1 MQGNLRVMRSDLS
14 ADPETTGTGAGKPNT
29 PNAPIAAA
37 TAADPDAAM
46 AGGFSPPQLFE
57 FALTASA
64 MGAHQ
69 AAIAAL
75 CDVARAAPQ
84 QAAVWRKLAEQ
95 FNFAGD
101 YEAANAAAA
110 TVHNLGDGEP
120 PWPAVQDKRP
130 QTQLAIAEKRL
141 REQLGAAPPPEQMD
155 RLRDLLLDR
164 PDAVAAMRLLAQ
176 LEWEQ
181 GNRRTALALLERV
194 VARTPGYTAARAD
207 LATLLFERHEYARAI
222 AETDTLIAQTP
233 AGPQH
238 RSLRAACFRAL
249 GDVQAAVAEMDVLR
263 EKKSRN
269 PKVQFA
275 YAEALHYAGRRNES
289 IQAYRTCLT
298 LDPAMGEAYWGL
310 AELGGDALAA
320 TDIPAMR
327 AHLMITALEP
337 SSRRKMQ
344 YALAHALERAGNYE
358 ASFAAYQKGAA
369 LFRDPTTIRRH
380 DAATGIVR
388 AARTAA
394 VFTSANVASRTP
406 HAAPRH
412 EATPIFLV
420 GMPRAGLRLVE
431 QILASHEQVEATAGL
446 TVMDDVVRD
455 FVQGRG
461 LTRDDFPAC
470 VMDLSPVQLA
480 ALGADYMQRA
490 AAYRSR
496 GKPYFVDRWAWNWF
510 QVGLINLILPQAKI
524 IDVRRAPMAAC
535 FAMFRQILPGEAEFS
550 YDLADLGHYYT
561 AYAGLMRHWDSV
573 VPGRVHALSYENLVD
588 DTEAEIR
595 ALLAYCGLPF
605 APACLRFWESK
616 GSSADAGADRVRR
629 PIFRDSL
636 DQWRHFEPWL
646 APLAVALREDVAL

>member
-1 MQGNLRVMRSDLS
+1 
-14 ADPETTGTGAGKPNT
+14 
-29 PNAPIAAA
+29 
-37 TAADPDAAM
+37 M
-46 AGGFSPPQLFE
+46 AGSHFSPPQLLE
-57 FALTASA
+57 FALTAAA
-64 MGAHQ
+64 MGHHQ

-75 CDVARAAPQ
+75 CDVARMAPK

-95 FNFAGD
+95 FNAAGE
-101 YEAANAAAA
+101 YAASDAAAA
-110 TVHNLGDGEP
+110 TVDSLGDAEA
-120 PWPAVQDKRP
+120 PWQAVQDRRP
-130 QTQLAIAEKRL
+130 QTQLAMAEKRL

-155 RLRDLLLDR
+155 RLRDLLLER
-164 PDAVAAMRLLAQ
+164 PDAVAAMRLLAL

-181 GNRRTALALLERV
+181 GNRRVALALLERV
-194 VARTPGYTAARAD
+194 VARTPGYIAARAD
-207 LATLLFERHEYARAI
+207 LATLLFERHEYARAL

-233 AGPQH
+233 SGPQY

-249 GDVQAAVAEMDVLR
+249 GDVQAAVAEMDILR
-263 EKKSRN
+263 EKKTRN

-275 YAEALHYAGRRNES
+275 YAEALHYAGRRDES

-358 ASFAAYQKGAA
+358 GSFAAYQRGAA

-380 DAATGIVR
+380 DAATGIAR
-388 AARTAA
+388 AARTKA
-394 VFTSANVASRTP
+394 VFSPENVASRTP
-406 HAAPRH
+406 HAAPAH
-412 EATPIFLV
+412 AATPIFLV
-420 GMPRAGLRLVE
+420 GMPRAGLLLVE
-431 QILASHEQVEATAGL
+431 QILASHDQIEATPGL

-455 FVQGRG
+455 LVQGRG

-470 VMDLSPVQLA
+470 VMDLSAPQLA
-480 ALGADYMQRA
+480 ALGQAYMQRA
-490 AAYRSR
+490 AAYRLR
-496 GKPYFVDRWAWNWF
+496 GKPYFVDRWPWNWF
-510 QVGLINLILPQAKI
+510 QVGLISLILPHAKI

-550 YDLADLGHYYT
+550 YDLADLGRYYT
-561 AYAGLMRHWDSV
+561 AYTGLMRHWDSV
-573 VPGRVHALSYENLVD
+573 LPGRVHPLSYENLVN

-605 APACLRFWESK
+605 ETACLRFWDSD
-616 GSSADAGADRVRR
+616 GSDQVCQ
-629 PIFRDSL
+629 PVFRDSL
-636 DQWRHFEPWL
+636 ERWRHFEPWL
-646 APLAVALREDVAL
+646 APLAEALRDPTE